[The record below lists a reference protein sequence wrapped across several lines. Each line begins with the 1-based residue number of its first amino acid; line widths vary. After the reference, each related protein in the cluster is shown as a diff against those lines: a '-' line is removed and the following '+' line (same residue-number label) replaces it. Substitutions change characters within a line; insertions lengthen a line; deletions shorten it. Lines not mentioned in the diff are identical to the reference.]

1 MSAKLNQ
8 TQVPYT
14 QWKSMPAIQV
24 TTTRQKNGTLF
35 TNRPI
40 RNVFRSTYIPKG
52 TSHRINKKSGARPLK
67 IYRRELIVDLSR
79 NCTGNPRTSTSID
92 ELARPNGYLVN
103 SKQEGLVNYLDLEL
117 PNGKYENGTQTC
129 NNANTCMVTNAL
141 RRVRSSGNMKRQ
153 NALFPDTGAYYTST
167 NQYLVGR
174 NRTFAQ
180 NQYSLVRYGDASL
193 LNTNPGTTSFDKYN
207 LNVFTKNNAFSTN
220 GIMHTSK
227 YVIYPEYDGIG
238 TANNDQGNVLP
249 YEYGP
254 IDNFIEYTWLDG
266 IVYSIHFPYG
276 EYTIDVFNARM
287 IDGMIQNKHYYVNT
301 STGSKIFLMRFI
313 YNTVQCKVEFQ
324 SLNCMPYASNSTNYK
339 SADSGTYSGNTSN
352 VLPQLIVPSDSSIK
366 NAFGLSSS
374 PGYDSYPSSPTA
386 ANFPNNANYAIT
398 SNIQHGLY
406 PNYSVIHYKPNNP
419 KFAQQGA
426 VSSSSLVSR
435 KKYDTI
441 TTTAQTYMGPFG
453 SNVANALSYSVSEN
467 INNYK
472 AKLGYPLTSTPVF
485 KVGCAKKLACTNT
498 KVRNGVSDR

>member
-8 TQVPYT
+8 NQVPYT
-14 QWKSMPAIQV
+14 QWKGMPATQV
-24 TTTRQKNGTLF
+24 TSTRQKNGTLF
-35 TNRPI
+35 TDSQI
-40 RNVFRSTYIPKG
+40 TNVFRSTYIPKG
-52 TSHRINKKSGARPLK
+52 TSYRINKKSGARPLK
-67 IYRRELIVDLSR
+67 IYRREMIVDLSR
-79 NCTGNPRTSTSID
+79 NCTGNPRTTTSID

-117 PNGKYENGTQTC
+117 PNSKYENGTQTC
-129 NNANTCMVTNAL
+129 NDANTCMVTNAL
-141 RRVRSSGNMKRQ
+141 RRLRSSGNVKRQ

-227 YVIYPEYDGIG
+227 YVIYPVYDGMG
-238 TANNDQGNVLP
+238 TANNGAGNLVS

-254 IDNFIEYTWLDG
+254 NDNYIEYTWLDG
-266 IVYSIHFPYG
+266 AVYDIHFPYG
-276 EYTIDVFNARM
+276 EYTIDVFNARFV
-287 IDGMIQNKHYYVNT
+287 DGMIQNKHYYVNT
-301 STGSKIFLMRFI
+301 STGAKIFLMRFI

-324 SLNCMPYASNSTNYK
+324 SLNSAPYATNTTNYMSGDGHSY
-339 SADSGTYSGNTSN
+339 SASN
-352 VLPQLIVPSDSSIK
+352 VLPQLIVPPGSAIQ
-366 NAFGLSSS
+366 NAFGLSS
-374 PGYDSYPSSPTA
+374 GSYPSVDPNST
-386 ANFPNNANYAIT
+386 NFPNDANYAIT
-398 SNIQHGLY
+398 SNIPHGLY

-419 KFAQQGA
+419 KFAHQGA

-441 TTTAQTYMGPFG
+441 TTTAETYMGPFG
-453 SNVANALSYSVSEN
+453 SNVANALSYSVTEN

-485 KVGCAKKLACTNT
+485 KVGCANKLACTKT
-498 KVRNGVSDR
+498 KSSNGVSGR